1 MREYELD
8 ELKWLLLKATRGPW
22 QIVITRNVRDAT
34 SFMIREHS
42 HPSVCVEADLFWPE
56 DYEPLTDDD
65 GYCQPDGHMDASP
78 HHSANAVLIVSAV
91 NALPALL
98 DEVEGLRAER
108 DALLNS
114 IPIDLAKHVASLGP
128 AEWGATAAMSADE
141 HGKHVVQSVKITA
154 ERFGQTEDQQMHGLC
169 LEGTDT
175 VLCHT
180 GTSPNSP
187 QTSRALAGAWNKL
200 VELCI
205 ARAALGETK

>member
-1 MREYELD
+1 MTDTKKLRE
-8 ELKWLLLKATRGPW
+8 LLAKGTKPPLEVKTNRAGNPTIGPVGSEGMIAPW
-22 QIVITRNVRDAT
+22 IVSEEDA
-34 SFMIREHS
+34 
-42 HPSVCVEADLFWPE
+42 A
-56 DYEPLTDDD
+56 
-65 GYCQPDGHMDASP
+65 
-78 HHSANAVLIVSAV
+78 LIVSAV

-200 VELCI
+200 VELCA

>member
-1 MREYELD
+1 MTTDTKKLRE
-8 ELKWLLLKATRGPW
+8 LLAKGTQGPW
-22 QIVITRNVRDAT
+22 GNAPDGSVIAFMEQKNAFLVCRNVFPTDA
-34 SFMIREHS
+34 
-42 HPSVCVEADLFWPE
+42 A
-56 DYEPLTDDD
+56 
-65 GYCQPDGHMDASP
+65 
-78 HHSANAVLIVSAV
+78 LICAAV